1 MVCDRHGWPLAFTLS
16 PGQEA
21 DSRHFVATLESIHLP
36 GGVGRPRKRSRYMV
50 ADKGYDSDELRR
62 YCDRHGIK
70 SVIAQR
76 NMHRRTRPGLPR
88 RFDKPKYRQRNAI
101 ERCFGW
107 LKECRR
113 IATRYEKLVSS
124 FKAMVCMACIDRC
137 LRANFSHKA

>member
-50 ADKGYDSDELRR
+50 ADKGYDSNELRR

-76 NMHRRTRPGLPR
+76 NITVEPGLDYPGGSINPNIGNGMR
-88 RFDKPKYRQRNAI
+88 
-101 ERCFGW
+101 
-107 LKECRR
+107 
-113 IATRYEKLVSS
+113 
-124 FKAMVCMACIDRC
+124 
-137 LRANFSHKA
+137 